1 MEDEPVELDS
11 CGHLY
16 TMSEFLQEIED
27 GTISDYDGSC
37 TLLRKEGDKWYA
49 SKLNLSID
57 YQIPDYVKK
66 RYSHVMWYNR

>member
-1 MEDEPVELDS
+1 MTKTLTTRTTQACVLDPQ
-11 CGHLY
+11 GKPLMP
-16 TMSEFLQEIED
+16 T
-27 GTISDYDGSC
+27 

-57 YQIPDYVKK
+57 YQIPDFVTK